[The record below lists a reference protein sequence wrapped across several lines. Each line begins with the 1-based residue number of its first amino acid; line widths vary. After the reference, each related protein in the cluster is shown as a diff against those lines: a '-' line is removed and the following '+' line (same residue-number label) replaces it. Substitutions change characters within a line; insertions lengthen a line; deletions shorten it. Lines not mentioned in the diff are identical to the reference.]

1 MATASTAT
9 DSESLR
15 RRFDETG
22 GLTVGVEEEIM
33 LLDPASL
40 DLIPRADELLRRLDG
55 DPRFKP
61 ELPASQIEI
70 VTDPHPEV
78 ATVIAQLA
86 AARRDLARAASEDIS
101 LAVAGAHPFAAE
113 AGELNSNPRYDAIR
127 EEYGAIAR
135 RQLVTALQV
144 HVAVGGAERSLAVYN
159 ALRCHLP
166 EILALAANAPYQ
178 TGRDT
183 GVATVRPGICV
194 QLPRQ
199 GVPPFLSSWEEFAG
213 ELAWGA
219 RAGSVPDPSRWWW
232 ELRPHPIHGTLEL
245 RVPDAQTT
253 VSEAAGII
261 AFVQSLCARLAD
273 QFDAGVPA
281 PAPPTWRIAENRWS
295 AARDG
300 VEGTLA
306 DLGSGEP
313 RPTRE
318 RLEELLAE
326 VSPVAERLGCSQLLR
341 STRELVHRNGA
352 MRQREV
358 AQCRGAY
365 GLQGWIRGR
374 FLAGL

>member
-1 MATASTAT
+1 MATAIPAT
-9 DSESLR
+9 DPASLR
-15 RRFDETG
+15 RRFDATG

-33 LLDPASL
+33 LLDPVTQ
-40 DLIPRADELLRRLDG
+40 DLAARAEELLRRLDG

-70 VTDPHPEV
+70 VTDPQAA
-78 ATVIAQLA
+78 ATAVVGQLSE
-86 AARRDLARAASEDIS
+86 ARRDLVRASGGDIA
-101 LAVAGAHPFAAE
+101 LAAAGAHPFAAE
-113 AGELNSNPRYDAIR
+113 AGELNSAVRYDALR
-127 EEYGAIAR
+127 QEYGLIAR

-159 ALRCHLP
+159 ALRSHLP

-183 GVATVRPGICV
+183 GLATIRPGVCL

-199 GVPPFLSSWEEFAG
+199 GVPPLLRSWEEFAG

-219 RAGSVPDPSRWWW
+219 RAESLADPSRWWW
-232 ELRPHPIHGTLEL
+232 ELRPHPLHGTLEL

-261 AFVQSLCARLAD
+261 AFVQALCARLAD
-273 QFDAGVPA
+273 QFDAGVVA

-306 DLGSGEP
+306 DLGSGEL

-318 RLEELLAE
+318 RLYELVGE
-326 VSPVAERLGCSQLLR
+326 VAPYADRLGSSALLDRARQLVE
-341 STRELVHRNGA
+341 SNGA
-352 MRQREV
+352 LHQREV
-358 AQCRGAY
+358 AQRRGVH
-365 GLQGWIRGR
+365 GLIGWMRDR
-374 FLAGL
+374 FLSEG